1 MAITDKKQ
9 GVWDTD
15 EVYNKIDQGSIWT
28 YDASGFTPTDSKTLF
43 GWFGNWGASGTNK
56 SNPGLYSSPVQLG
69 TSEKWKDIGIGD
81 QKGPVA
87 AIKTDG
93 TLWCWG
99 YNNLGGMGNNQNG
112 GPASRSSPVQIG
124 TDTTWGSLQ
133 KTAGKISQE
142 MIHAI
147 KTDGT
152 LWVWG
157 CDARPGNNNHQNMGI
172 PGPSTGYGKSSPT
185 QVGTATN
192 WAAISNCG
200 YPGFAWAVKTD
211 GTLWTW
217 GKGSGGGQ
225 PAASSGLNMPSG
237 EDNIEPNGSGT
248 QVGTDTTWSTQKK
261 HLASTQLC
269 NAAIKT
275 DGTLWLAGSN
285 EYGLVL
291 GAPGTNAH
299 RSSPTQMGAGED
311 WDVVQFISQEDCVAL
326 KTDGSLWTWGRNEN
340 GRLGHNNTTTTRSP
354 KQVAGNWL
362 SASCGGGGVAAV
374 KDGGDIYLW
383 GSNNDGKLGFPGG
396 ANAYSS
402 PIQLGSYKWLS
413 DISPH
418 CKYGS
423 FGEVSFGISNA
434 PG

>member
-1 MAITDKKQ
+1 MAITTKKQ

-15 EVYNKIDQGSIWT
+15 EVYNKLNQGSIWT
-28 YDASGFTPTDSKTLF
+28 YDASGLTPGEALTMF
-43 GWFGNWGASGTNK
+43 AWFGHWGASGTNR
-56 SNPGLYSSPVQLG
+56 SSPNLYSSPIQLG
-69 TSEKWKDIGIGD
+69 TNTDWSDIGIGD

-93 TLWCWG
+93 TLWTWG
-99 YNNLGGMGNNQNG
+99 FNSLGGLGLNANG
-112 GPASRSSPVQIG
+112 TSSSKSSPTQVG
-124 TDTTWGSLQ
+124 TDTDWSTLH
-133 KTAGKISQE
+133 KTAGKINQE

-157 CDARPGNNNHQNMGI
+157 CDARPGNNNHYNMGI
-172 PGPSTGYGKSSPT
+172 PHPSTGYGKSSPT
-185 QVGTATN
+185 QVGTSGN
-192 WAAISNCG
+192 WASISNAG

-217 GKGSGGGQ
+217 GYSVQGGG
-225 PAASSGLNMPSG
+225 AAGLNDYG
-237 EDNIEPNGSGT
+237 TGGIEPNGSGT
-248 QVGTDTTWSTQKK
+248 QVGTDTTWSTERK
-261 HLASTQLC
+261 HVASSPMC

-275 DGTLWLAGSN
+275 DGTLWLSGSN

-299 RSSPTQMGAGED
+299 RSSPTQMGTGTD
-311 WDVVQFISQEDCVAL
+311 WDSIQFISQEDAL
-326 KTDGSLWTWGRNEN
+326 AIKTDGSMWTWGRNEN

-374 KDGGDIYLW
+374 KDGGDMYRW
-383 GSNNDGKLGFPGG
+383 ASNNDGMMGFPGG
-396 ANAYSS
+396 ANMYSS
-402 PIQLGSYKWLS
+402 PIQLGTYKW
-413 DISPH
+413 DYRVSPT
-418 CKYGS
+418 CKYGGW
-423 FGEVSFGISNA
+423 GEVSFGLSNA